1 MESTN
6 FLRLQMEKIYSTSQ
20 VSCFTHLKWLSE
32 FIVFICKKRSL
43 HSQMYLFIYV
53 RNIWCSGRSN
63 LTKFKRYH
71 VENIIR
77 ITSVSDLG
85 SFYINWKYAQ
95 NENNEPQTVATL
107 KDVLNDAY
115 EFYFSFNARV
125 SNVII
130 KAANSYVAQ
139 AFNSSEA

>member
-1 MESTN
+1 M
-6 FLRLQMEKIYSTSQ
+6 
-20 VSCFTHLKWLSE
+20 C
-32 FIVFICKKRSL
+32 
-43 HSQMYLFIYV
+43 LFIYV